1 MGKYVNGLQ
10 TTQLEII
17 PAIADDLVD
26 IVAAR
31 IMIVCSGIVGLIPTK
46 TPIAVPSASE

>member
-1 MGKYVNGLQ
+1 MGKYVSGLQ
-10 TTQLEII
+10 KIQLEII